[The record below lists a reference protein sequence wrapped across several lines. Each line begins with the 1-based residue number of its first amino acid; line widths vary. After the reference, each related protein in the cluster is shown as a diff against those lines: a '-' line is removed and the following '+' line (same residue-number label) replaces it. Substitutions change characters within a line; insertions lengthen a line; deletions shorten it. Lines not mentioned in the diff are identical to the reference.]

1 MIREYFLRKC
11 RFFVLK
17 YTGALGETSA
27 ATLDSELGTGRQRNI
42 MDLASLL
49 EIIAGVAV
57 TVIAGGWLLLRE
69 ISAQLR
75 ALRQELEEKMDSKIQ
90 QLEDRMDGRMQKLED
105 GQKKLEDGQIA
116 LGRQIARL
124 EGLFDGL
131 RQPLPEEPRTA

>member
-1 MIREYFLRKC
+1 
-11 RFFVLK
+11 
-17 YTGALGETSA
+17 
-27 ATLDSELGTGRQRNI
+27 
-42 MDLASLL
+42 MDLVSLL

-57 TVIAGGWLLLRE
+57 TVIGGGWLLLRE
-69 ISAQLR
+69 ISSQLR

-124 EGLFDGL
+124 EGLFDGW
-131 RQPLPEEPRTA
+131 RQPLPEEPRAA

>member
-1 MIREYFLRKC
+1 
-11 RFFVLK
+11 
-17 YTGALGETSA
+17 
-27 ATLDSELGTGRQRNI
+27 
-42 MDLASLL
+42 MDLVSLL

-57 TVIAGGWLLLRE
+57 TVLGAGWFLLRE
-69 ISAQLR
+69 ISSQLR
-75 ALRQELEEKMDSKIQ
+75 ALRQELEEKMDRKIQ
-90 QLEDRMDGRMQKLED
+90 QLEDRMDGRMRRLED